1 MLKKHCLYV
10 VVFSISE
17 IEEELK
23 WLENEYAVLGFD
35 DHAGCF
41 DFMEESNG
49 AHDFKVLKKRLMAG
63 ASIDKSILQSLKIQ
77 EIAGVLEKQTT
88 NFALKHKITTNEWL
102 FEQESY
108 AIEEFDESRI
118 KIYIDNWNNAIS
130 STAAKGKLVWL
141 YVNKDTDLFYVEKA
155 EMMAKQLENTP
166 IIIMLLN
173 DSDNR
178 LYDSLLEYDV
188 LDKLDD
194 LNRNKYDRYYQ
205 AEFWSSRE

>member
-1 MLKKHCLYV
+1 MGQRTDKKG
-10 VVFSISE
+10 STA
-17 IEEELK
+17 
-23 WLENEYAVLGFD
+23 LENEYAVLGFD

-102 FEQESY
+102 FEQELY

-141 YVNKDTDLFYVEKA
+141 YVNKDTDLSYVEKA

-188 LDKLDD
+188 LDKLS
-194 LNRNKYDRYYQ
+194 LFKKWKRTSSKSKKVWRGTWKRCAKNSRKY
-205 AEFWSSRE
+205 